1 IKSLLPYLLAYKWR
15 VALALSFLIAAKVA
29 NLGVPM
35 VMKRLIDSMNVSPS
49 DPRALLVV
57 PVGIII
63 GYGLLR
69 LSTSLFSELR
79 EILFAKVT

>member
-1 IKSLLPYLLAYKWR
+1 MRRFPASSEPPPPGAARGDWRTIKSLLPYLLAYKWR

-35 VMKRLIDSMNVSPS
+35 VMKRLIDAMNVSPS

-63 GYGLLR
+63 GY
-69 LSTSLFSELR
+69 
-79 EILFAKVT
+79 

>member
-1 IKSLLPYLLAYKWR
+1 M
-15 VALALSFLIAAKVA
+15 ALALSFPIAAKVA

-69 LSTSLFSELR
+69 L
-79 EILFAKVT
+79 